1 MTYRPFLTGDFFEV
15 DMNGIICI
23 DKPEGFTSFDVV
35 AKLRGITKI
44 RRIGHAGTLD
54 PMATG
59 VLPVFIGRAT
69 KACDMLPDS
78 DKEYEAE
85 FRLGVVTDTQDSTGA
100 ILSECEASFSTAE
113 VEAVAATFSG
123 EQEQIPPMYSAVKV
137 DGKKLYDLARQ
148 GIEVER
154 KPRKI
159 TVYKIELLSFD
170 EKTQSGKLVISCSKG
185 TYIRTICHD
194 LGQKL
199 KCGAIMTA
207 LRRTRAAGFSLS
219 DCITI
224 EEAQRLS
231 DPEVLAEEIL
241 PIDRVFAFMDRL
253 DLSKR
258 KAELFLNG
266 VKLDGEKLSYNG
278 SDSDIAVFFDG
289 KFIATAYI
297 AEENGKRVL
306 RCHKQFRTKEEL
318 E

>member
-1 MTYRPFLTGDFFEV
+1 
-15 DMNGIICI
+15 MNGIICI
-23 DKPEGFTSFDVV
+23 DKPQGFTSFDVV

-85 FRLGVVTDTQDSTGA
+85 FRLGVVTDTQDSTGKV
-100 ILSECEASFSTAE
+100 LSEVKPQVSESCLRTVVGGFL
-113 VEAVAATFSG
+113 G
-123 EQEQIPPMYSAVKV
+123 KQLQLPPMYSAVKV

-148 GIEVER
+148 GIEIER
-154 KPRKI
+154 KPREI
-159 TVYKIELLSFD
+159 EIYSIELLSFD
-170 EKTQSGKLVISCSKG
+170 EQSQSGKLVISCSKG

-194 LGQKL
+194 IGQKL
-199 KCGAIMTA
+199 GCGAVMTA
-207 LRRTRAAGFSLS
+207 LRRTRAAGFSLA

-231 DPEVLAEEIL
+231 DPEALKDAVL
-241 PIDRVFAFMDRL
+241 PIDRVFSFMDRL
-253 DLSKR
+253 VLNR
-258 KAELFLNG
+258 KKALAFLNG
-266 VKLDGEKLSYNG
+266 VKLDAERLEYTGDEKEF
-278 SDSDIAVFFDG
+278 AVFCDG
-289 KFIATAYI
+289 VFLATAYI
-297 AEENGKRVL
+297 SEENGKKVL

-318 E
+318 

>member
-1 MTYRPFLTGDFFEV
+1 
-15 DMNGIICI
+15 MNGIICI
-23 DKPEGFTSFDVV
+23 DKPQGFTSFDVV

-85 FRLGVVTDTQDSTGA
+85 FKLGTVTDTQDSTGEV
-100 ILSECEASFSTAE
+100 LSQCDARVTESDLKS
-113 VEAVAATFSG
+113 AVGGFLG
-123 EQEQIPPMYSAVKV
+123 KQLQIPPMYSAVKV
-137 DGKKLYDLARQ
+137 DGKRLYDLARQ

-154 KPRKI
+154 KPREI
-159 TVYKIELLSFD
+159 EVYRIELLSFD
-170 EKTQSGKLVISCSKG
+170 ENSQSGKLVISCSKG

-199 KCGAIMTA
+199 GCGAVMTA

-224 EEAQRLS
+224 EEAQKLS
-231 DPEVLAEEIL
+231 YPEILEKSIL
-241 PIDRVFAFMDRL
+241 PIDRVFSFMDKLVLNR
-253 DLSKR
+253 R
-258 KAELFLNG
+258 KAELFLSG
-266 VKLDGEKLSYNG
+266 VKLDAKDLEVGKDL
-278 SDSDIAVFFDG
+278 AVFCEDD
-289 KFIATAYI
+289 FIATAYV
-297 AEENGKRVL
+297 AEEDGKKVL
-306 RCHKQFRTKEEL
+306 RCQKQFRIKEEL
-318 E
+318 

>member
-1 MTYRPFLTGDFFEV
+1 
-15 DMNGIICI
+15 MNGIICI

-59 VLPVFIGRAT
+59 VLPIFIGRAT

-85 FRLGVVTDTQDSTGA
+85 FRLGIVTDTQDITGKVQ
-100 ILSECEASFSTAE
+100 SECKSTVTLDALKPVVESFLGKQS
-113 VEAVAATFSG
+113 
-123 EQEQIPPMYSAVKV
+123 QIPPMFSAVKV

-148 GIEVER
+148 GIEIER
-154 KPRKI
+154 KPREI
-159 TVYKIELLSFD
+159 EVYKIELLSFD
-170 EKTQSGKLVISCSKG
+170 EPSQSGKLVISCSKG

-194 LGQKL
+194 IGQKL
-199 KCGAIMTA
+199 GTGAVMTA

-224 EEAQRLS
+224 EEAQKLS
-231 DPEVLAEEIL
+231 DPEILKNAVL
-241 PIDRVFAFMDRL
+241 PIDRVFSFMDRL
-253 DLSKR
+253 VLNHK
-258 KAELFLNG
+258 KAFAFLNG
-266 VKLDGEKLSYNG
+266 VKLDAERLDFHGND
-278 SDSDIAVFFDG
+278 DSIAVFCDDV
-289 KFIATAYI
+289 FIATAYI
-297 AEENGKRVL
+297 CEENGKRVL

>member
-1 MTYRPFLTGDFFEV
+1 
-15 DMNGIICI
+15 MNGIICI
-23 DKPEGFTSFDVV
+23 DKPQGFTSFDVV

-85 FRLGVVTDTQDSTGA
+85 FRLGVVTDTQDSTGEV
-100 ILSECEASFSTAE
+100 LSRSESRVAESDLRAAVDSFLGKQLQ
-113 VEAVAATFSG
+113 V
-123 EQEQIPPMYSAVKV
+123 PPMYSAVKV
-137 DGKKLYDLARQ
+137 DGKRLYDLARQ

-154 KPRKI
+154 KPREI
-159 TVYKIELLSFD
+159 EIYKIELLSFD
-170 EKTQSGKLVISCSKG
+170 EGSQCGKLLISCSKG

-199 KCGAIMTA
+199 GCGAVMTA

-224 EEAQRLS
+224 EEAQKLS
-231 DPEVLAEEIL
+231 DPDVLEKSIL
-241 PIDRVFAFMDRL
+241 PIDRVFSFMDKL
-253 DLSKR
+253 ELNQK
-258 KAELFLNG
+258 KALAFLNG
-266 VKLDGEKLSYNG
+266 VKLDADRLDYVGDGKS
-278 SDSDIAVFFDG
+278 IAVFCGDN
-289 KFIATAYI
+289 FIATAYI

-318 E
+318 

>member
-1 MTYRPFLTGDFFEV
+1 
-15 DMNGIICI
+15 MNGIICI

-85 FRLGVVTDTQDSTGA
+85 FRLGVVSDTQDSTGKV
-100 ILSECEASFSTAE
+100 LSECKASFSIGE
-113 VEAVAATFSG
+113 ISAVVADFLG
-123 EQEQIPPMYSAVKV
+123 EQEQLPPMYSAVKV

-170 EKTQSGKLVISCSKG
+170 EKEQSGKLSISCSKG

-194 LGQKL
+194 IGQKL
-199 KCGAIMTA
+199 GCGAIMTA

-219 DCITI
+219 DCMTI

-231 DPEVLAEEIL
+231 DPKELEKAIL
-241 PIDRVFAFMDRL
+241 PIDRVFSFMKRL
-253 DLSKR
+253 TLNPR
-258 KAELFLNG
+258 NTELFLNG
-266 VKLDGEKLSYNG
+266 VKLDANNLGAEDGEF
-278 SDSDIAVFFDG
+278 AVFSGDR
-289 KFIATAYI
+289 FIATAYTC
-297 AEENGKRVL
+297 EENGKRVL
-306 RCHKQFRTKEEL
+306 RCQKQFCTKEEL
-318 E
+318 

>member
-1 MTYRPFLTGDFFEV
+1 
-15 DMNGIICI
+15 MNGIICI
-23 DKPEGFTSFDVV
+23 DKPQGFTSFDVV

-85 FRLGVVTDTQDSTGA
+85 FRLGVVTDTQDSTGEV
-100 ILSECEASFSTAE
+100 LSRSESRVAESDLRAAVDSFLGKQLQ
-113 VEAVAATFSG
+113 V
-123 EQEQIPPMYSAVKV
+123 PPMYSAVKV
-137 DGKKLYDLARQ
+137 DGKRLYDLARQ

-154 KPRKI
+154 KPREI
-159 TVYKIELLSFD
+159 EIYKIELLSFD
-170 EKTQSGKLVISCSKG
+170 EGSQCGKLLISCSKG

-199 KCGAIMTA
+199 GCGAVMTA

-224 EEAQRLS
+224 EEAQKLS
-231 DPEVLAEEIL
+231 DPDVLEKSIR
-241 PIDRVFAFMDRL
+241 PIDRVFSFMDSL
-253 DLSKR
+253 ELNQK
-258 KAELFLNG
+258 KALAFLNG
-266 VKLDGEKLSYNG
+266 VKLDADRLDYIGDGKS
-278 SDSDIAVFFDG
+278 IAVFCGGRFL
-289 KFIATAYI
+289 ATAYI
-297 AEENGKRVL
+297 SDENGKRVL

-318 E
+318 

>member
-1 MTYRPFLTGDFFEV
+1 
-15 DMNGIICI
+15 MNGIICI
-23 DKPEGFTSFDVV
+23 DKPQGFTSFDVV

-85 FRLGVVTDTQDSTGA
+85 FKLGIVTDTQDSTGE
-100 ILSECEASFSTAE
+100 ILSQFDVRVTEGDLKTAVGSFL
-113 VEAVAATFSG
+113 G
-123 EQEQIPPMYSAVKV
+123 RQLQIPPMYSAVKV
-137 DGKKLYDLARQ
+137 DGKRLYDLAGQ

-154 KPRKI
+154 KPREI
-159 TVYKIELLSFD
+159 EIYKIELLSFD
-170 EKTQSGKLVISCSKG
+170 ENSQSGKLVISCSKG

-199 KCGAIMTA
+199 GSGAVMTA

-224 EEAQRLS
+224 EEAQKLS
-231 DPEVLAEEIL
+231 DPEILEKSIL
-241 PIDRVFAFMDRL
+241 PIDRVFSFMDKLVLNR
-253 DLSKR
+253 K
-258 KAELFLNG
+258 KAELFLSG
-266 VKLDGEKLSYNG
+266 VKLDAKELEVDKNL
-278 SDSDIAVFFDG
+278 AVFCEED
-289 KFIATAYI
+289 FIATAYV
-297 AEENGKRVL
+297 AEEDGKKVL
-306 RCHKQFRTKEEL
+306 RCHKQFRIKEEL
-318 E
+318 

>member
-1 MTYRPFLTGDFFEV
+1 MTYRPFFERAFSMRYF
-15 DMNGIICI
+15 MNGIICI
-23 DKPEGFTSFDVV
+23 DKPQGFTSFDVV

-85 FRLGVVTDTQDSTGA
+85 FKLGIVTDTQDSTGE
-100 ILSECEASFSTAE
+100 ILSQFDVRVTEGDLKTAVGSFL
-113 VEAVAATFSG
+113 G
-123 EQEQIPPMYSAVKV
+123 KQLQIPPMYSAVKV
-137 DGKKLYDLARQ
+137 DGKRLYDLARQ

-154 KPRKI
+154 KPREI
-159 TVYKIELLSFD
+159 EIYKIELLSFD
-170 EKTQSGKLVISCSKG
+170 ENSQSGKLVISCSKG

-199 KCGAIMTA
+199 GCGAVMTA

-224 EEAQRLS
+224 EEAQKLS
-231 DPEVLAEEIL
+231 DPEILEKAIL
-241 PIDRVFAFMDRL
+241 PIDRVFSFMDKLVLNR
-253 DLSKR
+253 R
-258 KAELFLNG
+258 KAELFLSG
-266 VKLDGEKLSYNG
+266 VKLDAKELEVNKNLS
-278 SDSDIAVFFDG
+278 VFCEEN
-289 KFIATAYI
+289 FIATAYV
-297 AEENGKRVL
+297 AEEDGKKVI
-306 RCHKQFRTKEEL
+306 RCHKQFRIKEEL
-318 E
+318 

>member
-1 MTYRPFLTGDFFEV
+1 MNYRPFLTGDFFEV

-85 FRLGVVTDTQDSTGA
+85 FRLGVVTDTQDSTGEV
-100 ILSECEASFSTAE
+100 LSECRSSFSTAE
-113 VEAVAATFSG
+113 VEAVVSGFLG

-137 DGKKLYDLARQ
+137 DGKRLYDLARQ

-159 TVYKIELLSFD
+159 TVYRIELLSFD
-170 EKTQSGKLVISCSKG
+170 EETQSGKLVISCSKG

-194 LGQKL
+194 LGQRL
-199 KCGAIMTA
+199 GSGAIMTA

-219 DCITI
+219 DCMTI

-231 DPEVLAEEIL
+231 DPEELEKAIL
-241 PIDRVFAFMDRL
+241 PIDRVFSFMKRL
-253 DLSKR
+253 NLNPR
-258 KAELFLNG
+258 NTELFLNG
-266 VKLDGEKLSYNG
+266 VKLDANKLGAEDGEF
-278 SDSDIAVFFDG
+278 AVFSGDR
-289 KFIATAYI
+289 FIATAYTC
-297 AEENGKRVL
+297 EENGRRVL
-306 RCHKQFRTKEEL
+306 RCQKQFCTKEEL
-318 E
+318 

>member
-1 MTYRPFLTGDFFEV
+1 
-15 DMNGIICI
+15 MNGIICI
-23 DKPEGFTSFDVV
+23 DKPQGFTSFDVV

-85 FRLGVVTDTQDSTGA
+85 FKLGIVTDTQDSTGD
-100 ILSECEASFSTAE
+100 ILSQCDARITESALKN
-113 VEAVAATFSG
+113 AVDGFMG
-123 EQEQIPPMYSAVKV
+123 KQLQIPPMYSAVKV
-137 DGKKLYDLARQ
+137 DGKRLYDLARQ

-154 KPRKI
+154 KPREI
-159 TVYKIELLSFD
+159 EIYKIELLSFD
-170 EKTQSGKLVISCSKG
+170 ENSQSGKLVISCSKG

-199 KCGAIMTA
+199 GVGAVMTA

-224 EEAQRLS
+224 EEAQKLS
-231 DPEVLAEEIL
+231 DPEVLEQSIL
-241 PIDRVFAFMDRL
+241 PIDRVFSFMDKLTLNR
-253 DLSKR
+253 R
-258 KAELFLNG
+258 KAELFLSG
-266 VKLDGEKLSYNG
+266 VKLNITDFEVGASL
-278 SDSDIAVFFDG
+278 AVFCEEEFV
-289 KFIATAYI
+289 ATAFI
-297 AEENGKRVL
+297 AEEDGKKVL
-306 RCHKQFRTKEEL
+306 RCQKQFRIKEEL
-318 E
+318 

>member
-1 MTYRPFLTGDFFEV
+1 
-15 DMNGIICI
+15 MNGIICI
-23 DKPEGFTSFDVV
+23 DKPQGFTSFDVV

-85 FRLGVVTDTQDSTGA
+85 FRLGVVTDTQDSTGEV
-100 ILSECEASFSTAE
+100 LSRSESRVAESDLRAAVDSFLGKQLQ
-113 VEAVAATFSG
+113 V
-123 EQEQIPPMYSAVKV
+123 PPMYSAVKV
-137 DGKKLYDLARQ
+137 DGKRLYDLARQ

-154 KPRKI
+154 KPREI
-159 TVYKIELLSFD
+159 EIYKIELLSFD
-170 EKTQSGKLVISCSKG
+170 EGSQCGKLLISCSKG

-199 KCGAIMTA
+199 GCGAVMTA

-224 EEAQRLS
+224 EEAQKLS
-231 DPEVLAEEIL
+231 DPDVLEKSIL
-241 PIDRVFAFMDRL
+241 PIDRVFSFMDSL
-253 DLSKR
+253 ELNQK
-258 KAELFLNG
+258 KALAFLNG
-266 VKLDGEKLSYNG
+266 VKLDADRLDYIGDGKS
-278 SDSDIAVFFDG
+278 IAVFCGGRFL
-289 KFIATAYI
+289 ATAYI
-297 AEENGKRVL
+297 SDENGKRVL

-318 E
+318 